1 MSEKMKDSGV
11 SWIGEIPEGWEV
23 KKFKYFFETTKGLS
37 ITKEKLTDKG
47 IPVISYGQIHSKY
60 GRKVDSTKD
69 LLPFVPEDYLRYKQ
83 ALLTKGNFI
92 FADTSEDIEGSGN
105 FSTRTDGEG
114 RLFAGYHTIIAR
126 LLDTKNNDFRY
137 FMYLFD
143 SEWFRNQIRHSV
155 SGVKVFSI
163 TQSILKN
170 TTILFPISLAEQKAV
185 ADYLDKQT
193 SKFDQA
199 QKLLKDEIERLRAY
213 KKSLIYETV
222 TKGLDKNVQFKDS
235 GMDWIGEIPEDW
247 EVSPLKFLTTK
258 IGSGKTPLGGAETY
272 LDEGIMLLRSQNI
285 YSEALRLDDVVRIS
299 EEVFREMQSTS
310 VNKNDV
316 LLNITGAS
324 IGRVG
329 FYDLDEKANV
339 NQHVSIIR
347 TKIDFLSPKY
357 LFYVLQS
364 SVGQN
369 YISTYQFGGNREG
382 LNFQQI
388 GNFRL
393 PVPEL
398 TIQEEISKYLDEK
411 TNKIDQIIKIKEQQL
426 TNLSEQRKTLIYEV
440 VTGKRKI
447 NV

>member
-1 MSEKMKDSGV
+1 MSEKMRDSDV
-11 SWIGEIPEGWEV
+11 DWIGEIPEGWEV

-235 GMDWIGEIPEDW
+235 GVDWIGEIPVGW
-247 EVSPLKFLTTK
+247 EIARFKYLLDIK
-258 IGSGKTPLGGAETY
+258 SGEALLNSNMVEGDYEVLGGGNSILGTHNKWNV
-272 LDEGIMLLRSQNI
+272 DENNI
-285 YSEALRLDDVVRIS
+285 L
-299 EEVFREMQSTS
+299 
-310 VNKNDV
+310 
-316 LLNITGAS
+316 

-329 FYDLDEKANV
+329 SAGAVNNVTEKGFATDNALIV
-339 NQHVSIIR
+339 TTQQNKQ
-347 TKIDFLSPKY
+347 FMY
-357 LFYVLQS
+357 YVLVASNLPRLNTSNAQPLITATK
-364 SVGQN
+364 VLN
-369 YISTYQFGGNREG
+369 YEAVIPTT
-382 LNFQQI
+382 
-388 GNFRL
+388 
-393 PVPEL
+393 L
-398 TIQEEISKYLDEK
+398 TEQVEIADYLDEK
-411 TNKIDQIIKIKEQQL
+411 INKIDQIIKIKEQQL

-440 VTGKRKI
+440 VTGKRRVNDKEPI
-447 NV
+447 N

>member
-1 MSEKMKDSGV
+1 MSEKMRDSDV
-11 SWIGEIPEGWEV
+11 DWIGEIPEGWEV
-23 KKFKYFFETTKGLS
+23 SKIKYVAELDPVKSEIIRENFIGKKVTFLPMDKLKKGHLILDSVADFIEVFSSYNYFAEGDILFAKVTPSFENGNIGIAKNLRNGIGFGSSEIYTLRAHNIDTNFLYYWLQNQQFKSEAVSNMYGVAGLKRVPAEF
-37 ITKEKLTDKG
+37 IKNH
-47 IPVISYGQIHSKY
+47 VI
-60 GRKVDSTKD
+60 
-69 LLPFVPEDYLRYKQ
+69 LLP
-83 ALLTKGNFI
+83 
-92 FADTSEDIEGSGN
+92 
-105 FSTRTDGEG
+105 
-114 RLFAGYHTIIAR
+114 
-126 LLDTKNNDFRY
+126 
-137 FMYLFD
+137 
-143 SEWFRNQIRHSV
+143 
-155 SGVKVFSI
+155 
-163 TQSILKN
+163 
-170 TTILFPISLAEQKAV
+170 ISRIDQKAI

-235 GMDWIGEIPEDW
+235 GVDWIGEIPVGW

-329 FYDLDEKANV
+329 FYDLNEKANV

-398 TIQEEISKYLDEK
+398 TIQNEIGNYLDK
-411 TNKIDQIIKIKEQQL
+411 KINKVNQIIKIKEQQL
-426 TNLSEQRKTLIYEV
+426 TNLSDQRRTLIYEV
-440 VTGKRKI
+440 VTGKR
-447 NV
+447 N

>member
-1 MSEKMKDSGV
+1 MSEKMKESGV
-11 SWIGEIPEGWEV
+11 EWIGEIPEEWGVGKVKYFSEISAGGTPNRNVEEYWNGHINWMASGEVNQRKVIHTLEKITELGLRNSAAKLLPKGTVVLALNGQGKTKGMAAILDIEASSNQSLASFIVDEINLHNRYLWYYFLANYKNIRAMKGEGRDGLNLQLVSNIQLPIPSFAEQRHISDYLDKQSQRFDQATNLIKAEITQLCAYKKSLIYETVTKGLDKNVQFKDSGVDWIGEIPVGWEV

-137 FMYLFD
+137 VMYLFD

-170 TTILFPISLAEQKAV
+170 TTILFPIALAEQKAI
-185 ADYLDKQT
+185 ADYLDK
-193 SKFDQA
+193 
-199 QKLLKDEIERLRAY
+199 
-213 KKSLIYETV
+213 
-222 TKGLDKNVQFKDS
+222 
-235 GMDWIGEIPEDW
+235 
-247 EVSPLKFLTTK
+247 K
-258 IGSGKTPLGGAETY
+258 I
-272 LDEGIMLLRSQNI
+272 
-285 YSEALRLDDVVRIS
+285 
-299 EEVFREMQSTS
+299 
-310 VNKNDV
+310 
-316 LLNITGAS
+316 
-324 IGRVG
+324 
-329 FYDLDEKANV
+329 
-339 NQHVSIIR
+339 H
-347 TKIDFLSPKY
+347 KI
-357 LFYVLQS
+357 
-364 SVGQN
+364 N
-369 YISTYQFGGNREG
+369 E
-382 LNFQQI
+382 
-388 GNFRL
+388 
-393 PVPEL
+393 
-398 TIQEEISKYLDEK
+398 
-411 TNKIDQIIKIKEQQL
+411 IIKIKEQQL

-440 VTGKRKI
+440 ITGKRRI
-447 NV
+447 SENSV

>member
-1 MSEKMKDSGV
+1 MSEKMRDSGV
-11 SWIGEIPEGWEV
+11 DWIGEIPVGWEV
-23 KKFKYFFETTKGLS
+23 KKLLYDLRDPITDGPHETPELVG
-37 ITKEKLTDKG
+37 KG
-47 IPVISYGQIHSKY
+47 IPFIS
-60 GRKVDSTKD
+60 VDSLDDEGNIDLNVKKFISKELYEEYNRKTK
-69 LLPFVPEDYLRYKQ
+69 
-83 ALLTKGNFI
+83 LTKGDVFFTKAATIGKTAIYDAQKLMVWSPIAVVKPGENLLSKYLYYI
-92 FADTSEDIEGSGN
+92 FK
-105 FSTRTDGEG
+105 TDGYVESAKLLG
-114 RLFAGYHTIIAR
+114 GYTTQINLGMRAMES
-126 LLDTKNNDFRY
+126 TKIPSPP
-137 FMYLFD
+137 L
-143 SEWFRNQIRHSV
+143 
-155 SGVKVFSI
+155 
-163 TQSILKN
+163 T
-170 TTILFPISLAEQKAV
+170 EQKNIT
-185 ADYLDKQT
+185 DYLDKQT

-199 QKLLKDEIERLRAY
+199 QKLLKNEIERLRAY

-222 TKGLDKNVQFKDS
+222 IKGLDKNVQFKDS

>member
-1 MSEKMKDSGV
+1 MSEKMRDSDV
-11 SWIGEIPEGWEV
+11 DWIGEIPEGWEV

-235 GMDWIGEIPEDW
+235 GVDWIGEIPEGW
-247 EVSPLKFLTTK
+247 EVKRLKYVIEIKDGTHDTPEYVNEGIPLITSKNLNSEYNEIDFSTTK
-258 IGSGKTPLGGAETY
+258 NISILDSEKINKRSNVEQGDILMPMIGTVGGAVQVKTDNIFSIKNVALFKTSNDFELSGY
-272 LDEGIMLLRSQNI
+272 LFYYLN
-285 YSEALRLDDVVRIS
+285 SELTNLQFKHVMSGGVQSFVSLAILSELKVVVPPR
-299 EEVFREMQSTS
+299 EVLSKVVS
-310 VNKNDV
+310 H
-316 LLNITGAS
+316 
-324 IGRVG
+324 
-329 FYDLDEKANV
+329 LDEKAN
-339 NQHVSIIR
+339 
-347 TKIDFLSPKY
+347 KI
-357 LFYVLQS
+357 
-364 SVGQN
+364 N
-369 YISTYQFGGNREG
+369 
-382 LNFQQI
+382 
-388 GNFRL
+388 
-393 PVPEL
+393 
-398 TIQEEISKYLDEK
+398 
-411 TNKIDQIIKIKEQQL
+411 QIIKIKEQQL
-426 TNLSEQRKTLIYEV
+426 ANLSEQRKTLIYEV
-440 VTGKRKI
+440 VTGKRGI
-447 NV
+447 